1 MKLYWSLA
9 LLFVNT
15 VNRHLLVTSIFTTQ
29 QRFFQDYVSSKQIK
43 NVEKMYYTY
52 SVYQSLLKLANCNN
66 DDLIVHFK
74 SNEILIACKLLSITG
89 KILYLMYV

>member
-1 MKLYWSLA
+1 
-9 LLFVNT
+9 
-15 VNRHLLVTSIFTTQ
+15 
-29 QRFFQDYVSSKQIK
+29 
-43 NVEKMYYTY
+43 MYYTY
-52 SVYQSLLKLANCNN
+52 SVFQSLLKLANCNN

>member
-1 MKLYWSLA
+1 M
-9 LLFVNT
+9 
-15 VNRHLLVTSIFTTQ
+15 TSIFTTQ

-52 SVYQSLLKLANCNN
+52 SVYQSLLKLA
-66 DDLIVHFK
+66 
-74 SNEILIACKLLSITG
+74 EILIACKLLSITG

>member
-1 MKLYWSLA
+1 M
-9 LLFVNT
+9 
-15 VNRHLLVTSIFTTQ
+15 TSIFTTQ

-43 NVEKMYYTY
+43 NVEKKYYTY

-66 DDLIVHFK
+66 DDWIVHFK